1 MSLSSGS
8 LSAGTLGSGALTER
22 QRQLLMLCVSHFI
35 KTVEP
40 VASRTLVKT
49 YKLPVGAATIRNEM
63 ADLEE
68 MGYLEQPHTSAGR
81 IPTDKGYREYVD
93 NIKDFHL
100 SDADKSQL
108 RELEEK
114 YLTVKSEFQEV
125 LNGAVRILSEITNMV
140 GVAARPNIGES
151 HIEKIQLLDVGHRR
165 VLVVLVTCSGMVETH
180 VVATDG
186 DLGQE
191 RLEKVSR
198 IFNEN
203 FSNASIKDFLGGY
216 LEVLTDLQ
224 LEYRNAVK
232 SLLDKFFETLG
243 SAGTDER
250 EAVIEGATAV
260 IRQPEFANLE
270 RARELLTSFE
280 GKDGIIQVVTQINRS
295 DDTPEVRIGVETR
308 HRVMRDLAMVVT
320 SYTSGGLERGTIGII
335 GPRRMNYPRVIAS
348 VDYISKVLSRTLT
361 KAGV

>member
-1 MSLSSGS
+1 M
-8 LSAGTLGSGALTER
+8 ALTDR

-35 KTVEP
+35 KTAEP
-40 VASRTLVKT
+40 VASRTLVKA

-63 ADLEE
+63 SDLEE

-100 SDADKSQL
+100 SDTDRVQLKS
-108 RELEEK
+108 LEEK
-114 YLTVKSEFQEV
+114 YLTVRSEFQEV
-125 LNGAVRILSEITNMV
+125 LNGAVRILSEVTSMV

-180 VVATDG
+180 VIATDA
-186 DLGQE
+186 DLDQE
-191 RLEKVSR
+191 RLAQVSR

-203 FSNASIKDFLGGY
+203 FSHSSIKDFVGGY
-216 LEVLTDLQ
+216 LDVLRDLQ
-224 LEYRNAVK
+224 FEYRSAVK
-232 SLLDKFFETLG
+232 SLLDKFFETVG
-243 SAGTDER
+243 GAASDER
-250 EAVIEGATAV
+250 DVVMEGATTV
-260 IRQPEFANLE
+260 IRQPEFASLD
-270 RARELLTSFE
+270 RARELLSAFE
-280 GKDGIIQVVTQINRS
+280 GREGIIKVVS
-295 DDTPEVRIGVETR
+295 SVKSGDDTPEVRIGVESR
-308 HRVMRDLAMVVT
+308 HRVMRDLAMVVC

-348 VDYISKVLSRTLT
+348 VDYISKVLTRTLM